1 MKTKKIT
8 EIKNGYPK
16 KIIVD
21 NKQIVSYLAK
31 WAIRQSP
38 YCIPANLEKALL
50 LSTAYLNLLNE
61 ERFYIISVKKL
72 RKILDEMIQQIPEIR
87 NWNNSKSGD
96 KKYVFV
102 SAFDVPNPD
111 EDFIDLNALSMN
123 IVIDCLNEHRRNLAY
138 EK

>member
-38 YCIPANLEKALL
+38 YCIPANLEKALFIL
-50 LSTAYLNLLNE
+50 FSEPTWFKGSLT
-61 ERFYIISVKKL
+61 
-72 RKILDEMIQQIPEIR
+72 ILDC
-87 NWNNSKSGD
+87 
-96 KKYVFV
+96 
-102 SAFDVPNPD
+102 SAS
-111 EDFIDLNALSMN
+111 A
-123 IVIDCLNEHRRNLAY
+123 
-138 EK
+138 